1 MTQKESLSIKKN
13 TGFKMEQFTKGSGKT
28 TCDMGKEPR
37 FGQMERGTRGSGGK
51 IKRMGKASSGMLME
65 TSLRESGKMTR
76 LMDLEFIRI

>member
-1 MTQKESLSIKKN
+1 MTQKESSSIKKN
-13 TGFKMEQFTKGSGKT
+13 TGFRMERFTKDSGKT
-28 TCDMGKEPR
+28 TCDMGRELR

-51 IKRMGKASSGMLME
+51 IKRMGKASSGMWTG